1 MKDWYKAAQHLDNVE
16 KMDLSERELT
26 RAIRDAIISE
36 NGAIMQ
42 YETIA
47 DSTDNAKVKQ
57 VLQNIANE
65 ELVHVG
71 ELMQLLS
78 DLTDQ
83 EDDAYIEDGRRE
95 ISHTED
101 ALKEQTE
108 EQDPEEDTEEEDTE

>member
-1 MKDWYKAAQHLDNVE
+1 MKDWYKSAQHLDNVE
-16 KMDLSERELT
+16 KSDFNERELT

-47 DSTDNAKVKQ
+47 DSTDNDKVKK

-71 ELMQLLS
+71 ELMQLLA
-78 DLTDQ
+78 DLIGDE
-83 EDDAYIEDGRRE
+83 EDALIEDGRRE
-95 ISHTED
+95 VKEDDAEED
-101 ALKEQTE
+101 A
-108 EQDPEEDTEEEDTE
+108 PEEDTSEEEDEDSE